1 MKVIQPVLT
10 EQVVMFI
17 QVALDTHLKAHGVN
31 GVEVFTGVA
40 QALNVPWVELPSA
53 PVAEPVEPA
62 PEPVDPPAEPK
73 GKAKA

>member
-40 QALNVPWVELPSA
+40 QALNVPWVELPG
-53 PVAEPVEPA
+53 EPVEPA

>member
-40 QALNVPWVELPSA
+40 QALNVPWVELPA
-53 PVAEPVEPA
+53 EPA
-62 PEPVDPPAEPK
+62 PVPDEPPAETK
-73 GKAKA
+73 GKAKP